1 MRDARDSSWR
11 KCGPGWILEHC
22 GKRRPRRGETRH
34 RITKFMARFTGYILD
49 TTRSYALLFAIA
61 ASA

>member
-1 MRDARDSSWR
+1 
-11 KCGPGWILEHC
+11 
-22 GKRRPRRGETRH
+22 
-34 RITKFMARFTGYILD
+34 MARFTGYILD